1 MWELCKLVIKGKRS
15 VIQGEDAGRRGG
27 AQCRAP
33 PGRGALVGQPGEEE
47 TTMDPEKRTLRRIT
61 LDDAVKADQI
71 FTILMGE
78 EVEPRKKWI
87 EQNAKDVENLDI

>member
-1 MWELCKLVIKGKRS
+1 MVEVKLHDI
-15 VIQGEDAGRRGG
+15 GEGMTEGEIIHYFVK
-27 AQCRAP
+27 
-33 PGRGALVGQPGEEE
+33 VG
-47 TTMDPEKRTLRRIT
+47 
-61 LDDAVKADQI
+61 DAVKADQS